1 MLIFALDVKI
11 TYFDMNSMNNF
22 RHNKHLHMITSWHL
36 DLSITI
42 CVIHNAF
49 NNLWKQPV
57 FTFIVNLGFMNTFH
71 QS

>member
-1 MLIFALDVKI
+1 
-11 TYFDMNSMNNF
+11 MNSMNNF

-42 CVIHNAF
+42 CVIHDAF

-57 FTFIVNLGFMNTFH
+57 ITFIVNLGFMNTFH